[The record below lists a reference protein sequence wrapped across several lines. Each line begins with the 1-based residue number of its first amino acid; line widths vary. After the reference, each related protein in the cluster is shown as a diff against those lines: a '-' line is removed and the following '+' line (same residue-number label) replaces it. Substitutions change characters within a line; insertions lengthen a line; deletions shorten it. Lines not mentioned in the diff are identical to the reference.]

1 MFTGIIEKTC
11 PISSMTR
18 TAGGARLELRG
29 AGLWDDLII
38 GESVAVDGVC
48 LTVIECARGA
58 VAFSVSRESLERSIC
73 RQYRPGVI
81 VNLERALTP
90 SGRLGGHIVQG
101 HVDGMT
107 EVAAVTPS
115 GDHWVFSF
123 QLAPFFGDLIVE
135 KGSITVNG
143 ISLTVARLAPHRFD
157 AAVLA
162 FTRDHTSLRLLSA
175 GDKVNIEL
183 DIIGKYVQRMLR
195 SEAYSKGGG
204 AGGKR
209 QEDTSSELTREK
221 LGTLG
226 FL

>member
-1 MFTGIIEKTC
+1 M
-11 PISSMTR
+11 P
-18 TAGGARLELRG
+18 
-29 AGLWDDLII
+29 
-38 GESVAVDGVC
+38 V
-48 LTVIECARGA
+48 
-58 VAFSVSRESLERSIC
+58 SLENLHLSWQMMPPEGDMQRI
-73 RQYRPGVI
+73 YLLGVPKETIESHVRTLEVANIKPWVMDLKPLCLVRAVKQEEAII